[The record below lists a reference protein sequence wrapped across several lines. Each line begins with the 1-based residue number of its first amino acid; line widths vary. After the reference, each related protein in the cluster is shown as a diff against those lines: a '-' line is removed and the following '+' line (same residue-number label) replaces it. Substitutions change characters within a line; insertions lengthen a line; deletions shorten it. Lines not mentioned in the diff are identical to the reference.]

1 MFISYSIMELF
12 GLNESQIRNRLSENE
27 KKEIHKY
34 SNKNNRIYKNMNF
47 KLRNHLQLNN
57 AENKLYNSLNE
68 SILKFELQSQITLFR
83 GMNIDC
89 NFYNH
94 LLSQIGKYEMLKG
107 VVSTSY
113 NLEVSKDKY
122 TKGNNIPI
130 IFIITVSKGAN
141 CIPTFLF
148 AEDKSE
154 EEITFINLKMLI
166 NKVYT
171 QDGITYFEATC

>member
-1 MFISYSIMELF
+1 MKLF
-12 GLNESQIRNRLSENE
+12 GLNESQIENRLSENE
-27 KKEIHKY
+27 KKEIYKY

-57 AENKLYNSLNE
+57 AENKLYSSLNE
-68 SILKFELQSQITLFR
+68 SILKFELQSKITLFR
-83 GMNIDC
+83 GMNIDY

-94 LLSQIGKYEMLKG
+94 LLSQVGKYKTLKG
-107 VVSTSY
+107 VVSTSL
-113 NLEVSKDKY
+113 NLEVSKEKY
-122 TKGNNIPI
+122 IKGDNIPI
-130 IFIITVSKGAN
+130 IFILTVSKGVN

-166 NKVYT
+166 NKVYKK
-171 QDGITYFEATC
+171 DGITYFETTC